1 MCARFDRLLLGVTD
15 YIQGQKM
22 PKKLIHVA
30 QKNFLTVQIMEKKR
44 QEPKAHGE
52 VQGKLGGIKD
62 VVKQT
67 VGAKNTNGRSAHI
80 FRWMDKMSIFLS
92 VTWSG
97 CFWVVSF

>member
-1 MCARFDRLLLGVTD
+1 
-15 YIQGQKM
+15 
-22 PKKLIHVA
+22 
-30 QKNFLTVQIMEKKR
+30 MEKKR

-67 VGAKNTNGRSAHI
+67 VGAKNTNRPPSAHS
-80 FRWMDKMSIFLS
+80 FRWMDKMSIFL
-92 VTWSG
+92 WSG